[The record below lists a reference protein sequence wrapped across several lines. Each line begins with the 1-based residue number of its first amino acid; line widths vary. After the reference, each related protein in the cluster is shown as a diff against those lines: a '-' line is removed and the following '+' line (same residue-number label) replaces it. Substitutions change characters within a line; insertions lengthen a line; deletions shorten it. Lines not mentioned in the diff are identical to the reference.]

1 MATINAYQI
10 DLLKP
15 YLNTKEMNFIENIDV
30 ESQKLNQMLTKETE
44 HRDIMANFID
54 HLKDAISRLEDD
66 QSNEEFLGV
75 LAEVQDIFQKSNENI
90 ESTQNLIL
98 LFNTIYEKVKHDSI
112 MPISNASE
120 ARITVN
126 AVMQFKDVLNEFMT
140 KNEEVKSK
148 LFLSNIKFDTFWQR
162 SNIKEYV
169 AIFEKNANSS
179 FSQKGRNH
187 LRNQEK
193 VTIPNIEN
201 IEENHTLLISEKL
214 NKVFLPFTKQEISLY
229 LEQYPNDFR
238 SLADVIKK
246 EFILSYVQEQGTSL
260 KMIYETIVLSIYC
273 VLTIAMN
280 GALDYVKTPNGNI
293 SHSMNTQYSANP
305 QYRFLLDNLNK
316 FNKLV
321 SKGELRKLC
330 DAVLK
335 KENFIGGALMTG
347 IGIPK
352 AITGVA
358 LVASAIMI
366 IPVIRELLYLF
377 YNFRMVT
384 SEFFETQATLLE
396 LNIIELKNSNGKNA
410 DKIAK
415 KQQKYVEKLRKLSNK
430 FEIEFSKAEK
440 QTKKELNTKISTDDI
455 SNLLI
460 DTQENPSGFSFV

>member
-246 EFILSYVQEQGTSL
+246 EFILSLDYYMKFPVLARFREAYSLIRDRESKSIIDAFKFAIDVMFHYEINPVIIAACKTQEQFER
-260 KMIYETIVLSIYC
+260 Y
-273 VLTIAMN
+273 
-280 GALDYVKTPNGNI
+280 LDCMKRN
-293 SHSMNTQYSANP
+293 H
-305 QYRFLLDNLNK
+305 L
-316 FNKLV
+316 
-321 SKGELRKLC
+321 E
-330 DAVLK
+330 
-335 KENFIGGALMTG
+335 
-347 IGIPK
+347 
-352 AITGVA
+352 
-358 LVASAIMI
+358 
-366 IPVIRELLYLF
+366 
-377 YNFRMVT
+377 
-384 SEFFETQATLLE
+384 EFTDFE
-396 LNIIELKNSNGKNA
+396 I
-410 DKIAK
+410 
-415 KQQKYVEKLRKLSNK
+415 K
-430 FEIEFSKAEK
+430 FEVSPVA
-440 QTKKELNTKISTDDI
+440 
-455 SNLLI
+455 
-460 DTQENPSGFSFV
+460 